1 MVSLSYFREILSAV
15 AIGLTLISFLPY
27 IRSVKRGTTRPHIFS
42 WIIWGSTT
50 LVVFAAQLADGGGVG
65 AWPIG
70 VSGAVTIYVAGLAW
84 TKKSDITITTADR
97 LFLRTMVELA
107 RNFEMETVAEW
118 VIDEETARIAADTG
132 IDYLQ
137 GFHLGR
143 PVRPEEVCNIPVRPA
158 PRS

>member
-97 LFLRTMVELA
+97 LFLLA
-107 RNFEMETVAEW
+107 AAP
-118 VIDEETARIAADTG
+118 TASASFIMARALGGNSQLAANIIAISTLFSIVTASLG
-132 IDYLQ
+132 LALLKVYL
-137 GFHLGR
+137 
-143 PVRPEEVCNIPVRPA
+143 P
-158 PRS
+158 